1 MNVTVYLFGKLGG
14 SYTQYP
20 DDYSREVFSEFE
32 KNIKSPAQLMIH
44 RHEALIYYGYL
55 RRLSVQDKYRTLL
68 CVKYVRAEL
77 AIRRL
82 DTEMAYQKLDHYD
95 AETEHKLEDLNESI
109 AYYDELIEK
118 LNNVL

>member
-1 MNVTVYLFGKLGG
+1 MSTK
-14 SYTQYP
+14 
-20 DDYSREVFSEFE
+20 
-32 KNIKSPAQLMIH
+32 
-44 RHEALIYYGYL
+44 AL
-55 RRLSVQDKYRTLL
+55 SFQDKYRTIL

-109 AYYDELIEK
+109 AYYDELITK
-118 LNNVL
+118 LDNIL

>member
-1 MNVTVYLFGKLGG
+1 MST
-14 SYTQYP
+14 
-20 DDYSREVFSEFE
+20 
-32 KNIKSPAQLMIH
+32 
-44 RHEALIYYGYL
+44 EAL
-55 RRLSVQDKYRTLL
+55 SFQDKYRTLL
-68 CVKYVRAEL
+68 CVKYVRTEL

-95 AETEHKLEDLNESI
+95 AETEHKLGDLNDSI

>member
-1 MNVTVYLFGKLGG
+1 M
-14 SYTQYP
+14 SI
-20 DDYSREVFSEFE
+20 EAFS
-32 KNIKSPAQLMIH
+32 L
-44 RHEALIYYGYL
+44 
-55 RRLSVQDKYRTLL
+55 QDKYRTIL

-95 AETEHKLEDLNESI
+95 AETEHKLEDLNDSI

-118 LNNVL
+118 LNDLMY

>member
-1 MNVTVYLFGKLGG
+1 MSTE
-14 SYTQYP
+14 T
-20 DDYSREVFSEFE
+20 
-32 KNIKSPAQLMIH
+32 
-44 RHEALIYYGYL
+44 
-55 RRLSVQDKYRTLL
+55 LSFQDKYRTLL

-95 AETEHKLEDLNESI
+95 AETEHKLEDLNDSI
-109 AYYDELIEK
+109 AYYDELIIK

>member
-1 MNVTVYLFGKLGG
+1 MST
-14 SYTQYP
+14 
-20 DDYSREVFSEFE
+20 
-32 KNIKSPAQLMIH
+32 
-44 RHEALIYYGYL
+44 EAL
-55 RRLSVQDKYRTLL
+55 SFQDKYRTLL

-109 AYYDELIEK
+109 AYYDELITK
-118 LNNVL
+118 LDNVL

>member
-1 MNVTVYLFGKLGG
+1 M
-14 SYTQYP
+14 
-20 DDYSREVFSEFE
+20 
-32 KNIKSPAQLMIH
+32 
-44 RHEALIYYGYL
+44 
-55 RRLSVQDKYRTLL
+55 
-68 CVKYVRAEL
+68 KYVRAEL

-118 LNNVL
+118 LNNIL

>member
-1 MNVTVYLFGKLGG
+1 MTNDGFT
-14 SYTQYP
+14 
-20 DDYSREVFSEFE
+20 E
-32 KNIKSPAQLMIH
+32 
-44 RHEALIYYGYL
+44 
-55 RRLSVQDKYRTLL
+55 QDKYRTLL
-68 CVKYVRAEL
+68 CVNYVRTEL

-118 LNNVL
+118 LNNIL